1 MGDSFANLPSPVQEG
16 QTVKNFFRFNEE
28 EDNEKRL
35 ERENRERNEIRIE
48 GKSDRKNKKEDEKK
62 EKSQKGKGLK
72 IDIKEIDKIVFS
84 SNPKSSP
91 LVAATEKEMDNDPY
105 TDLSDTKFIKS
116 HLELMD
122 ESIDQSLRSI
132 DNHFVNR
139 NGKVNN

>member
-1 MGDSFANLPSPVQEG
+1 
-16 QTVKNFFRFNEE
+16 VKNFFRFNEE

-48 GKSDRKNKKEDEKK
+48 GKSDRKNKKEEEKK
-62 EKSQKGKGLK
+62 EKPQKGKVLK

-84 SNPKSSP
+84 GNIKSTP
-91 LVAATEKEMDNDPY
+91 VVAPTERQEDNDPY

-122 ESIDQSLRSI
+122 ESID
-132 DNHFVNR
+132 
-139 NGKVNN
+139 

>member
-1 MGDSFANLPSPVQEG
+1 MQEG

-48 GKSDRKNKKEDEKK
+48 GKEDEKK